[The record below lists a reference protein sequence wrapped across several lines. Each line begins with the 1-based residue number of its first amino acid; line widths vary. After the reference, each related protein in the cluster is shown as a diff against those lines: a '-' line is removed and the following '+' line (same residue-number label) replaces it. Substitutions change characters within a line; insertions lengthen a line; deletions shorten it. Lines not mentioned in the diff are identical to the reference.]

1 VVFSGRREDYTR
13 QFQLFVEAAS
23 RKASLRALSLA
34 GTGSLPIFS
43 SYRKM
48 EEVLNSD
55 GSLARPGLHGFL
67 CYAVQWET
75 AERWHWNA
83 PQSGLATGLSAM
95 EIHQRRAVRNQLK
108 AAHPRIFLPLDG
120 RWWLRDAM
128 GTVFPSLPGS
138 LRGRLDFSSP
148 DFVERPALRAKTLID
163 TGCVDGIYL
172 ANWDEEAV

>member
-1 VVFSGRREDYTR
+1 
-13 QFQLFVEAAS
+13 
-23 RKASLRALSLA
+23 
-34 GTGSLPIFS
+34 
-43 SYRKM
+43 
-48 EEVLNSD
+48 
-55 GSLARPGLHGFL
+55 
-67 CYAVQWET
+67 
-75 AERWHWNA
+75 
-83 PQSGLATGLSAM
+83 M

-108 AAHPRIFLPLDG
+108 AAHPRIFLPLDS

-148 DFVERPALRAKTLID
+148 DFVARPALRAKTLID